1 MGEDGGEDAYRD
13 PDHGGVGLDPCLVV
27 FAHEAEG
34 ADETGDEQLDGQ
46 DRIDLA
52 DELVSDVDGGFSN
65 GSAELEGTLLAREER
80 WSCFEGSAYLEVI
93 GDLALAVPRGT
104 AKEEGIVLSRAAL
117 GLVRGRRLRVGIRV
131 VLRSGRVLCRAR
143 HGCDVARRVLRV

>member
-1 MGEDGGEDAYRD
+1 MGEDGWEDAYRD

-65 GSAELEGTLLAREER
+65 GSAELE
-80 WSCFEGSAYLEVI
+80 
-93 GDLALAVPRGT
+93 RGH
-104 AKEEGIVLSRAAL
+104 
-117 GLVRGRRLRVGIRV
+117 
-131 VLRSGRVLCRAR
+131 C
-143 HGCDVARRVLRV
+143 